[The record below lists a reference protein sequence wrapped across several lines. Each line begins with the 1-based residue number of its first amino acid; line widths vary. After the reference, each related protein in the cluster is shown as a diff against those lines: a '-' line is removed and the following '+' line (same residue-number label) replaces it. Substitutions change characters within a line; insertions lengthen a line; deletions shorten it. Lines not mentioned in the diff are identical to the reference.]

1 MLILGVDHI
10 YIPNRR
16 GNSLRLSKKLLALLS
31 GLDKDEETHK
41 LLSNTERVHREAREL
56 EVRPK
61 FNALARASGVEG
73 TLAYQP
79 TVVYVLIVTQP
90 NQNNTRPQA
99 HIVVYGLVSHTGLRG

>member
-41 LLSNTERVHREAREL
+41 LLSNTECVHREAREL

-61 FNALARASGVEG
+61 FNALGLKVLWPIIP
-73 TLAYQP
+73 TCT
-79 TVVYVLIVTQP
+79 TVVVVKQ
-90 NQNNTRPQA
+90 NQKNNTRPHA
-99 HIVVYGLVSHTGLRG
+99 HIVVYGLVSQIGLRG